1 MACRKGANA
10 AVIAQIGTRADA
22 RTKGVGEVLV

>member
-1 MACRKGANA
+1 MGCEKGANA

-22 RTKGVGEVLV
+22 CAQGAGEVPA